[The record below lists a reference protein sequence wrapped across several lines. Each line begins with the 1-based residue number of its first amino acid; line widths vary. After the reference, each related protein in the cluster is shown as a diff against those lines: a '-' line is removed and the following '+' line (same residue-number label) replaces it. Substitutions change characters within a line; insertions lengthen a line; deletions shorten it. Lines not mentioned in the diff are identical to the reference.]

1 MNDNISPVTVQPV
14 GLLDTYQ
21 SEAKARII
29 GKLWVY
35 GQLMGLGV
43 DIDLPLLTQDG
54 SECTE
59 PAWRKSGWRQTADGS
74 WGYSIS
80 DFSSRNHALIV
91 YVTESVMDD
100 FDAEEEYQ
108 DSDGEA
114 GDQKHVLV
122 GPSGSRK
129 RVVEGQTLQKT
140 KRQEG

>member
-1 MNDNISPVTVQPV
+1 
-14 GLLDTYQ
+14 
-21 SEAKARII
+21 
-29 GKLWVY
+29 
-35 GQLMGLGV
+35 MGLGV
-43 DIDLPLLTQDG
+43 NIDLPFLNQNG

-59 PAWRKSGWRQTADGS
+59 PAWRMSGWRQTAEGS

-114 GDQKHVLV
+114 GD
-122 GPSGSRK
+122 
-129 RVVEGQTLQKT
+129 
-140 KRQEG
+140 